1 MKNLSL
7 KIIMVLSFCIIL
19 SNTFGKTQ
27 TQKTVL
33 TNFCL
38 VDTMEKATADTTVL
52 NSYGGKVFIF
62 NQSLRVNECK
72 NGVGDTLLAA
82 RPIALK
88 GSRFTVVSVMA
99 NGDLVIS
106 FWIWELNKG
115 GQTDPGASAKA
126 ISDTEKHDKKYYE
139 NRDRLIERETFNFK
153 QYAYLPYTPASIH
166 SLNDNKRFF
175 VLSKDN
181 FTKFCSVYTSTPTWD
196 INFGVLSTPFKLRF
210 NRFSFSNNLSVGGAV
225 YFQKKFD
232 VDWSWGFVFGLSLS
246 SVTLDAASTNVY
258 PDGTTE
264 ATKATSS
271 TSPLLTSTTRPAFTP
286 SLHYLIS
293 YKNISFLIGGGFDF
307 ISKTTNVATPTN
319 PEAGWMYNGKPWL
332 GIGFGISLFNNN
344 SSANTTPAIAAQS
357 AGQ

>member
-1 MKNLSL
+1 MKNLSGR
-7 KIIMVLSFCIIL
+7 IIMVLLFCIIV

-27 TQKTVL
+27 TQKTVSPG
-33 TNFCL
+33 FYL
-38 VDTMEKATADTTVL
+38 VDAIEKEGADTTVL
-52 NSYGGKVFIF
+52 NSYGGKVYIF

-72 NGVGDTLLAA
+72 NGVGDTLLTTH
-82 RPIALK
+82 PIAPK
-88 GSRFTVVSVMA
+88 GSRFTVVSVMP

-106 FWIWELNKG
+106 FWIWTVDKG
-115 GQTDPGASAKA
+115 TQTDPDASARA
-126 ISDTEKHDKKYYE
+126 INGTEIHDKKYYE

-153 QYAYLPYTPASIH
+153 QYAELPFAPASIH
-166 SLNDNKRFF
+166 SLNDNRRFF
-175 VLSKDN
+175 ILSKAN
-181 FTKFCSVYTSTPTWD
+181 FTKFCTVYVSVPIWNID
-196 INFGVLSTPFKLRF
+196 FGVLSTPFKLRF

-225 YFQKKFD
+225 YIQKKFD
-232 VDWSWGFVFGLSLS
+232 FDWSWGFVFGLSLS

-264 ATKATSS
+264 ATKASS
-271 TSPLLTSTTRPAFTP
+271 TTSPLSTSTTRPAFTP

-307 ISKTTNVATPTN
+307 ISKTTNIATPTN

-332 GIGFGISLFNNN
+332 GIGFGISLFNN
-344 SSANTTPAIAAQS
+344 SSSPGATPAIKAQS